1 MANWYIFTPAAAAQL
16 ARSELTEK
24 GRAYGFLGETARYI
38 RAVAHPVEDKAALL
52 VDRSEPMA
60 YQGVVRSGYD
70 FEPIF
75 DEIETKGEP
84 VEELTEDWGL

>member
-24 GRAYGFLGETARYI
+24 GREYGFLSGTARYI
-38 RAVAHPVEDKAALL
+38 RAVPHPEEDKAALL
-52 VDRSEPMA
+52 VDRSEPMQ
-60 YQGVVRSGYD
+60 YQGAVRPGYD

-75 DEIETKGEP
+75 NEIETRGEA
-84 VEELTEDWGL
+84 VDALTEDWGL